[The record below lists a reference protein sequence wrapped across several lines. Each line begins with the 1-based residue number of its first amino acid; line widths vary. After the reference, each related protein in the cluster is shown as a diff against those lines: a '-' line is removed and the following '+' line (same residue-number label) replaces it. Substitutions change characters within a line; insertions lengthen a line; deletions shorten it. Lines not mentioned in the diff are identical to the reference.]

1 MDHMQLLSDAIEQIA
16 LEKAGIMTRRARRAG
31 AAGKGRARRAAGG
44 GEGQGAAHP
53 FPDGGKRQGRAHTD
67 HVRRGFRRRA
77 AQSADRLPLRPSSA
91 DNACAALGALLA
103 LKKKG
108 FKIPTSAVRAGLAD
122 VHWPGRLE
130 YFGRVLLD
138 GAHNDPGV
146 RALCGYL
153 DQVDAKGEHRAHQR
167 DDARQGDGKDVP
179 APRRARA
186 LRRLHP
192 AEHPARHARRGAGE
206 RI

>member
-1 MDHMQLLSDAIEQIA
+1 MQASSL
-16 LEKAGIMTRRARRAG
+16 
-31 AAGKGRARRAAGG
+31 
-44 GEGQGAAHP
+44 
-53 FPDGGKRQGRAHTD
+53 
-67 HVRRGFRRRA
+67 RRRRITGA
-77 AQSADRLPLRPSSA
+77 HAFF
-91 DNACAALGALLA
+91 LGALLA

-153 DQVDAKGEHRAHQR
+153 DRWMPKENTVLISAMMRDKETEKMCQRLAARVRCVVCTQPNNPRAMPAGELAKEFEAQGIRAYAFAHVKDALEEA
-167 DDARQGDGKDVP
+167 
-179 APRRARA
+179 
-186 LRRLHP
+186 RRL
-192 AEHPARHARRGAGE
+192 AGPEGNVVCAGSLYLIGEMRTVLREE
-206 RI
+206 RDKR